1 VVSDEQYINDLKER
15 LWQSMKKKAVS
26 KAVIAKEIGITLV
39 TLANFLNTKRA
50 TSHIVAAKIEN
61 WLDK

>member
-1 VVSDEQYINDLKER
+1 MVNDEKYLNDLKDR
-15 LWQSMKKKAVS
+15 LWQNMKKKAVS

-39 TLANFLNTKRA
+39 TLANFLNTKREP
-50 TSHIVAAKIEN
+50 SHITAAKIEN

>member
-1 VVSDEQYINDLKER
+1 MVNDDNYINDLKDR
-15 LWQSMKKKAVS
+15 LWQRMKKRAIS

-39 TLANFLNTKRA
+39 TLATFLNTKRVP
-50 TSHIVAAKIEN
+50 SHITAAKIEN